1 MPIRR
6 WRGPQGSFPAN
17 GSGEAGRKAQQ
28 VFARTGETALLT
40 DQLGIHPLGDEQ
52 LFMGTALHHSPVLE
66 HDDLI
71 GITNRAQ
78 SVSDHDSSPSL
89 LS

>member
-1 MPIRR
+1 
-6 WRGPQGSFPAN
+6 
-17 GSGEAGRKAQQ
+17 
-28 VFARTGETALLT
+28 LT